1 MLKETSLR
9 NNVFKKRRESWS
21 W

>member
-9 NNVFKKRRESWS
+9 NNVFKKQRESWS